1 MRGVFSRTLLW
12 HLWKILQQES
22 LSTNVVSFF
31 MPITREQ
38 FDNGRIGKSLEEIIC
53 DTLRDGYGYSLYE
66 LEQKVGIYNNLP
78 RNLTLDSYNTFYDKY
93 IKPLKETLAQMVQDS
108 KIEPKEIPTPTG
120 LTLYYRS
127 SASPITVRKP
137 KK

>member
-93 IKPLKETLAQMVQDS
+93 IKPLKETLTQMVQDG